1 MRLPYTALHLTLNY
15 QTILDHLKMPSQEAK
30 RASTPTD
37 TTSSSHRHVRNTQIS
52 ISEPED
58 GMSSDIESFDEGDM
72 YPAHYNDESACDGP
86 DMELHRESQQSPLD
100 EITVETL
107 VCASSHIHLQIS
119 NI

>member
-15 QTILDHLKMPSQEAK
+15 PTILHHLEMLSQEAK
-30 RASTPTD
+30 RAS
-37 TTSSSHRHVRNTQIS
+37 SHKHVCNTQTS

-72 YPAHYNDESACDGP
+72 YPATYNDESACDGP
-86 DMELHRESQQSPLD
+86 EMELHGESQQSPLD
-100 EITVETL
+100 EVTLETL
-107 VCASSHIHLQIS
+107 VCASFHIHLQIS